1 MSITAAILLPI
12 YLASSAI
19 ALGDSGS
26 GWSDQTEVS
35 ESESAPDCSETVLRF
50 VVGGI
55 PAETESDYCSSS
67 AAGDNH
73 VGS

>member
-19 ALGDSGS
+19 ALGDGGS
-26 GWSDQTEVS
+26 AWGDQTVVS
-35 ESESAPDCSETVLRF
+35 ESESVPDCSETVLRF

-67 AAGDNH
+67 ASGGDQ